1 MFFEYGDQP
10 GQYGHRALKLGMLR
24 VVYSRRHDG
33 YPPALRLSWGKG
45 AGYVERFGWPAIRRA
60 ERDTTGARSSVELRG
75 VTLRIRFGRDLSY
88 AARYGQR
95 HPGARPWF
103 VVRTNANAI

>member
-60 ERDTTGARSSVELRG
+60 ERAPASSCAG
-75 VTLRIRFGRDLSY
+75 SPCASAS
-88 AARYGQR
+88 AA
-95 HPGARPWF
+95 
-103 VVRTNANAI
+103 I